1 MVKRK
6 TVSVKMWGTV
16 VGYLHE
22 EENGVIGFQYDKD
35 FLKSKIEISPIKMP
49 LSNRTY
55 TFLNLREETFYGL
68 PGMVADSLPDKFG
81 NIVINI
87 LKHKAERVIVSQ

>member
-1 MVKRK
+1 
-6 TVSVKMWGTV
+6 MWGTV